1 MHHIGFTLSEIE
13 PGSVSGD
20 MRLEEHIKQQ
30 TGFIH
35 GGATATFADLVMGFA
50 AYSLVRADQ
59 VVVTADL
66 RVSYLHPGVGE
77 HVIARGWVIKPG
89 SKLIFC
95 EGEIITVQNGVETLI
110 ATASATMA
118 VVNLSE
124 LKNQNT

>member
-30 TGFIH
+30 TGFLH

-95 EGEIITVQNGVETLI
+95 EGEIITVQNGVETVI
-110 ATASATMA
+110 AKASATMA

>member
-95 EGEIITVQNGVETLI
+95 EGEIITIQNGVETLI
-110 ATASATMA
+110 AKASATMA